1 MSFFD
6 EADEPRTASRSA
18 PRRGG
23 SSGGRRPPHGDPQ
36 AIRVRR
42 GVAAAVLVVL
52 FILVVLGVH
61 SCQVSARNSALQD
74 YNANVVA
81 VVQQSNATGRTFFSV
96 LTSAGNVHSKQ
107 TSLNQARD
115 SADTEL
121 SRARGFS
128 VPDQVKLAQT
138 YLLLTLQMRRDAIA
152 NVAQNIQPALA
163 STTSKD
169 AVSAIATEM
178 ARLYASDVVYKD
190 YTVPLILGGAEIG
203 RHRGHRPQRGAGR
216 TGPVPARHPLDDPDL
231 RGRELHA
238 TLPASSSTSN
248 KKPAPGPHG
257 HQLLSVSVAG
267 TTLTPGASATLTA
280 SPPPTFTLNFTNTGQ
295 SQETNVV
302 CKVTVTGTAVSGQT
316 TVPQTTPGQQ
326 TSCNVPLST
335 APPSRDLHGH
345 RDDRTGPRRAERD
358 AQQPELPDH
367 VQVGPG
373 DVRPGGSRRPRSGQC
388 ELAGLCCRRAPADQH
403 DRDRRPGRR
412 RSGDPV
418 PIAVRHDGPAPAA
431 SAARSARR
439 AGRAPGGSRHPRRLA
454 AAPVRRRCRTT
465 SRTPP
470 NASGTG

>member
-6 EADEPRTASRSA
+6 EADEPRTAPRSA

-23 SSGGRRPPHGDPQ
+23 SSGGRRPPQGDPQ

-42 GVAAAVLVVL
+42 GVAAAILVVL

-81 VVQQSNATGRTFFSV
+81 VMQQSNATGRTFFSV
-96 LTSAGNVHSKQ
+96 LTSGGNVHSEQ

-121 SRARGFS
+121 GHARGFS

-178 ARLYASDVVYKD
+178 ARLYASDAVYKD
-190 YTVPLILGGAEIG
+190 YTVPLTLGALKS
-203 RHRGHRPQRGAGR
+203 AGIAV
-216 TGPVPARHPLDDPDL
+216 TGPNAAQVEPTQFLPDI
-231 RGRELHA
+231 RWTTTTFVAGELHA

-248 KKPAPGPHG
+248 KKASPGPHG
-257 HQLLSVSVAG
+257 HQLLSVTVAG
-267 TTLTPGASATLTA
+267 STLTPGASATLSA

-302 CKVTVTGTAVSGQT
+302 CKVTVSGTPVSGQT

-326 TSCNVPLST
+326 TSCNVPVST
-335 APPSRDLHGH
+335 APP
-345 RDDRTGPRRAERD
+345 TGTYTVTATIERV
-358 AQQPELPDH
+358 PGELS
-367 VQVGPG
+367 VQ
-373 DVRPGGSRRPRSGQC
+373 RNSQSFQ
-388 ELAGLCCRRAPADQH
+388 
-403 DRDRRPGRR
+403 
-412 RSGDPV
+412 
-418 PIAVRHDGPAPAA
+418 I
-431 SAARSARR
+431 
-439 AGRAPGGSRHPRRLA
+439 
-454 AAPVRRRCRTT
+454 TFK
-465 SRTPP
+465 
-470 NASGTG
+470 

>member
-1 MSFFD
+1 LSFFD

-23 SSGGRRPPHGDPQ
+23 SSGGRRPPHADPQ

-61 SCQVSARNSALQD
+61 SCQVSARKSALQD

-81 VVQQSNATGRTFFSV
+81 VMQQSNATGRTFFSV
-96 LTSAGNVHSKQ
+96 LTSAGNVHSEQ

-115 SADTEL
+115 SADNEL
-121 SRARGFS
+121 RRARGLS
-128 VPDQVKLAQT
+128 VPDQVKLAHTDLQ
-138 YLLLTLQMRRDAIA
+138 LSLQMRRDAIA

-190 YTVPLILGGAEIG
+190 YTVPLILGALKS
-203 RHRGHRPQRGAGR
+203 AGVAV
-216 TGPVPARHPLDDPDL
+216 TGPNAAQVEPTQFLADIRWMTPAFVAA
-231 RGRELHA
+231 ELHA
-238 TLPASSSTSN
+238 SVPASGSTN

-257 HQLLSVSVAG
+257 HRLLSVSVAG

-302 CKVTVTGTAVSGQT
+302 CKVTVSGTAVSGQT

-326 TSCNVPLST
+326 TSCNVPLGA
-335 APPSRDLHGH
+335 APPAGTYTV
-345 RDDRTGPRRAERD
+345 TGAIERV
-358 AQQPELPDH
+358 PGELS
-367 VQVGPG
+367 VTRNSQ
-373 DVRPGGSRRPRSGQC
+373 SFQ
-388 ELAGLCCRRAPADQH
+388 
-403 DRDRRPGRR
+403 
-412 RSGDPV
+412 
-418 PIAVRHDGPAPAA
+418 I
-431 SAARSARR
+431 
-439 AGRAPGGSRHPRRLA
+439 
-454 AAPVRRRCRTT
+454 TFK
-465 SRTPP
+465 
-470 NASGTG
+470 